1 MQFDSGSSRIVRHGI
16 RSNATRMKLTLS
28 QISSSERPAYSS
40 NLQMYAVPPS
50 EEISIE
56 EFDDIA
62 IERVK
67 ALKVV
72 EDVKERYTWGSNEFK
87 VAMTRELSK
96 VMPIAA
102 GTCMAVDVEQA
113 RRRDVIG
120 HFILRLAF
128 CRSPEST
135 KWLVTQEVDL
145 FRFRFLNE
153 SQTRILKFL
162 KENDINL
169 EVVDKSEQEELMADL
184 AASCGLSIDQTI
196 ETDFWKVDFTS
207 ALELVRRRRV
217 LVRRGYAYVPFDDL
231 VVIVSAM
238 LRANMTAAMARAFKH
253 LAVVEEEGRL
263 LPRLARLANNAYSG
277 KQYAGKESDGKV
289 TRHMIDQLCASSFP
303 PCMRQIHHRLRGD
316 HHLRHGARRQYGLF
330 LKAIGLS
337 LDEAMMFMREEF
349 TKKIDSDK
357 FEKQYAYNIRHMYGK
372 EGRRVEYPAFPCST
386 IILSNPPAAGDCHG
400 CPFKHLDHQ
409 LLAQRLEKDGLNR
422 NQVNQIVNYS
432 KASAYDKACTRFFEY
447 SHKMDEG
454 ALGQLITHPNSYY
467 ELSQEVL
474 SGARSKSTHIH
485 QSHSLS
491 QSSVKKEENFSD
503 TEE

>member
-1 MQFDSGSSRIVRHGI
+1 MQFDSGSSRVIRHGI
-16 RSNATRMKLTLS
+16 RSNITRIKVSNKTS
-28 QISSSERPAYSS
+28 PYSC
-40 NLQMYAVPPS
+40 NLQMYNIPPS
-50 EEISIE
+50 EEIGIE

-72 EDVKERYTWGSNEFK
+72 EDVKERYTWGSDEFK
-87 VAMTRELSK
+87 SAMIKGLHK
-96 VMPIAA
+96 HMPIAA
-102 GTCMAVDVEQA
+102 GTCLPADVEQA

-145 FRFRFLNE
+145 FRFRFANE
-153 SQTRILKFL
+153 TRTNILSFL
-162 KENDINL
+162 KENNVNL
-169 EVVDKSEQEELMADL
+169 DVVDKTEQLELIAEL
-184 AASCGLSIDQTI
+184 AAGCGISIDQATK
-196 ETDFWKVDFTS
+196 TDFWKVDFTA
-207 ALELVRRRRV
+207 ALDLVRRRRA
-217 LVRRGYAYVPFDDL
+217 LVRHGFAYIQFNDL
-231 VVIVSAM
+231 VVITSAA

-277 KQYAGKESDGKV
+277 KQYAGKENDGKI
-289 TRHMIDQLCASSFP
+289 TRQMIDQLCVPSFP
-303 PCMRQIHHRLRGD
+303 LCMRQCHTRLRAD

-330 LKAIGLS
+330 LKGIGLS
-337 LDEAMMFMREEF
+337 LDEALMFMREEF

-400 CPFKHLDHQ
+400 CPFKHLDNQ

-422 NQVNQIVNYS
+422 EQISQIVNYT
-432 KASAYDKACTRFFEY
+432 KTNAFDKACTRHFEY
-447 SHKMDEG
+447 LHKMEEG
-454 ALGQLITHPNSYY
+454 ALGQLVTHPNTYF
-467 ELSQEVL
+467 EWSQEVL
-474 SGARSKSTHIH
+474 SGTRSKSNHLI
-485 QSHSLS
+485 QSHSS
-491 QSSVKKEENFSD
+491 QQPTQIKKEENFSD
-503 TEE
+503 DEK

>member
-1 MQFDSGSSRIVRHGI
+1 MQFDSGSSRIIRHGI
-16 RSNATRMKLTLS
+16 RSNASKIKV
-28 QISSSERPAYSS
+28 ISGPRSAYTC
-40 NLQMYAVPPS
+40 NLQMYTVPPS
-50 EEISIE
+50 DEIGIE
-56 EFDDIA
+56 EFDEIA

-67 ALKVV
+67 VLKVV
-72 EDVKERYTWGSNEFK
+72 EDVKERYTWGSDEFK
-87 VAMTRELSK
+87 STMVRELSK
-96 VMPIAA
+96 LMPIAA
-102 GTCMAVDVEQA
+102 GTCLPADVERA

-145 FRFRFLNE
+145 FKFRFLNE
-153 SQTRILKFL
+153 TKTSIINFL
-162 KENDINL
+162 KENNVTLD
-169 EVVDKSEQEELMADL
+169 VVEKAEHEELMADL
-184 AASCGLSIDQTI
+184 AAGCGISVDQATK
-196 ETDFWKVDFTS
+196 TDFWKVDFVA

-217 LVRRGYAYVPFDDL
+217 FLRHGFAYIPFSDL
-231 VVIVSAM
+231 VVITSAI

-253 LAVVEEEGRL
+253 LAVVEEESRL

-277 KQYAGKESDGKV
+277 KQYAGKESDGRI

-303 PCMRQIHHRLRGD
+303 PCMRQIHTRLRAD

-330 LKAIGLS
+330 LKGIGLS
-337 LDEAMMFMREEF
+337 LEEAMMFMREEF
-349 TKKIDSDK
+349 TKKMDSDK

-422 NQVNQIVNYS
+422 EQIGQIVNYS
-432 KASAYDKACTRFFEY
+432 KANSFDKACTRFFEY
-447 SHKMDEG
+447 THKMEEG
-454 ALGQLITHPNSYY
+454 ALGHVITHPNSYF

-474 SGARSKSTHIH
+474 SGARSKTNHIT
-485 QSHSLS
+485 QSHSSS
-491 QSSVKKEENFSD
+491 QAPQVVKKEEEDFSD
-503 TEE
+503 NEN

>member
-1 MQFDSGSSRIVRHGI
+1 MQFDSGSSRVVRHGI
-16 RSNATRMKLTLS
+16 RSNASRIK
-28 QISSSERPAYSS
+28 ISSSARLAYSS

-62 IERVK
+62 IQRVK

-72 EDVKERYTWGSNEFK
+72 EDVKERYTWGSNDFM

-102 GTCMAVDVEQA
+102 GTCMAADEVEA

-128 CRSPEST
+128 CRSSEST
-135 KWLVTQEVDL
+135 KWLVTQEIDL
-145 FRFRFLNE
+145 FRFRFMIE
-153 SQTRILKFL
+153 SRFKIAKFL
-162 KENDINL
+162 KENNINL
-169 EVVDKSEQEELMADL
+169 DVVEKSEHEELMVDL
-184 AASCGLSIDQTI
+184 AAGCGITIDRAV

-217 LVRRGYAYVPFDDL
+217 LVRRGYAYVPFEDL
-231 VVIVSAM
+231 SVITSAM
-238 LRANMTAAMARAFKH
+238 LRANMTTAMARAFKH
-253 LAVVEEEGRL
+253 LAVVEEESRL

-289 TRHMIDQLCASSFP
+289 TRQMIDQLCASSFP
-303 PCMRQIHHRLRGD
+303 PCMRQIHHRLRAD

-422 NQVNQIVNYS
+422 DQISQIVNYS
-432 KASAYDKACTRFFEY
+432 KISAYDKACTRFFEY
-447 SHKMDEG
+447 THKMDEG

-467 ELSQEVL
+467 ELSQEIL
-474 SGARSKSTHIH
+474 SGARSKSNHVH
-485 QSHSLS
+485 QSHSSS
-491 QSSVKKEENFSD
+491 QATVKKEEDFSD
-503 TEE
+503 NEQ